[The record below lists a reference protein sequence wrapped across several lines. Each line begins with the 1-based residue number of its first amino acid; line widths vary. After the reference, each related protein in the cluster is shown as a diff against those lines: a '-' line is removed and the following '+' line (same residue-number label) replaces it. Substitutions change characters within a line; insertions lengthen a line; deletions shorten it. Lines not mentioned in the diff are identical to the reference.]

1 MIESLHIRNLRGVR
15 ECSINGLTDVN
26 VLVGRNGAG
35 KSTVLEAIY
44 LVSSW
49 AELHD
54 HLGRDKVDYV
64 VARRTSRRN
73 WDALWFAKNVEE
85 EIEITLGFK
94 PLGMLRFRI
103 PYSYPFTSLPPT
115 SPVLLELTREVVA
128 SELIE
133 KYRLKYRLTEPLYYD
148 LHQNKLWNP
157 KTGKY
162 SPAIPKVRGYL
173 LSKLGAVVEFL
184 KGVMFIDSRLSVSDI
199 ELKIWPK
206 LLDRRLDKRIVELLR
221 EEYEPNVEGITF
233 KPTGEGDFT
242 LALTLA
248 NTTVEV
254 DALGDGARMAIMLA
268 STLALASNTAVLI
281 EDPEVH
287 QHPGGLAALMR
298 FALKLAKD
306 RGLQLFIST
315 HSVELVNIVRRLCE
329 ELGLGFRVFFMERD
343 YSSGVVDV
351 RVLESLDVDVLQ
363 KIGLDPRMLYV
374 I

>member
-1 MIESLHIRNLRGVR
+1 
-15 ECSINGLTDVN
+15 
-26 VLVGRNGAG
+26 
-35 KSTVLEAIY
+35 
-44 LVSSW
+44 
-49 AELHD
+49 
-54 HLGRDKVDYV
+54 V
-64 VARRTSRRN
+64 VARRASRRN

-85 EIEITLGFK
+85 EIEITLDFK
-94 PLGMLRFRI
+94 PLGTLRFKI
-103 PYSYPFTSLPPT
+103 TYSNPA
-115 SPVLLELTREVVA
+115 SPVLLELTREIA
-128 SELIE
+128 SELLE
-133 KYRLKYRLTEPLYYD
+133 KYRLTEPLYYD

-157 KTGKY
+157 KTGEY
-162 SPAIPKVRGYL
+162 SPAIPEVRGYL

-199 ELKIWPK
+199 ELKIWSR
-206 LLDRRLDKRIVELLR
+206 LLDRRLDKKIVELIR
-221 EEYEPNVEGITF
+221 EEYEPNVEGVTF
-233 KPTGEGDFT
+233 KPTREGGLV
-242 LALTLA
+242 LALTLT

-268 STLALASNTAVLI
+268 STLALTSNTAILI